1 MQVKCEFRYFLKFF
15 KFFSK
20 KHLHFLQ
27 TSCIIIEYGSLVKR
41 LRRRPLTAK
50 TGVRFPYELLKV
62 LQNPFSLKILF
73 YIIRFVGQEAKTSPS
88 HGENR
93 GSIPLRTALFFI
105 KQPNPKGTAGNR
117 CCLQYFFVIKKTF
130 VLDILFDRHCE
141 RSINMAVMI
150 ISPNHS
156 V

>member
-1 MQVKCEFRYFLKFF
+1 MW
-15 KFFSK
+15 
-20 KHLHFLQ
+20 
-27 TSCIIIEYGSLVKR
+27 
-41 LRRRPLTAK
+41 
-50 TGVRFPYELLKV
+50 
-62 LQNPFSLKILF
+62 
-73 YIIRFVGQEAKTSPS
+73 FVGQAVKTSPS

-141 RSINMAVMI
+141 RSINMAVIEGYTEYLQMMNLAKGKLSNQRI
-150 ISPNHS
+150 LNAE
-156 V
+156 